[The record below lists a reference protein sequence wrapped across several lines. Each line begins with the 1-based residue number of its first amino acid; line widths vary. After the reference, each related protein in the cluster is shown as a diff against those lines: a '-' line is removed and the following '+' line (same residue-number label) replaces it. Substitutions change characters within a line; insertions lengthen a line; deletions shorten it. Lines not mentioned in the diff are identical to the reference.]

1 MFQSNSHYINSK
13 KQLLDAIH
21 FFLWSRNLQQPI
33 FPRFFFHLPMLQQMD
48 AAHDGHH
55 GHEAGQ
61 RQQQPGAIGRPL
73 QRCLRQQRGEAAEEA
88 EANVVAWLVERQGSP
103 NETSRLHMG
112 FISIC
117 NIIYVILYM

>member
-1 MFQSNSHYINSK
+1 
-13 KQLLDAIH
+13 
-21 FFLWSRNLQQPI
+21 
-33 FPRFFFHLPMLQQMD
+33 MLQQMD

-88 EANVVAWLVERQGSP
+88 EANVVAWLVTTGRGHRMKQAGYIWV
-103 NETSRLHMG
+103 LY
-112 FISIC
+112 IYIC
-117 NIIYVILYM
+117 NYICGG

>member
-1 MFQSNSHYINSK
+1 
-13 KQLLDAIH
+13 
-21 FFLWSRNLQQPI
+21 
-33 FPRFFFHLPMLQQMD
+33 MLQQMD

-88 EANVVAWLVERQGSP
+88 EANVVAWLVTTGVTKGNKP
-103 NETSRLHMG
+103 VIYG
-112 FISIC
+112 FYIQWGCVIHIYIS
-117 NIIYVILYM
+117 IYVIIYLYIYVGDK

>member
-1 MFQSNSHYINSK
+1 
-13 KQLLDAIH
+13 
-21 FFLWSRNLQQPI
+21 
-33 FPRFFFHLPMLQQMD
+33 MLQQMD

-88 EANVVAWLVERQGSP
+88 EANVVAWLVTTGVTKGNKP
-103 NETSRLHMG
+103 VIWVLYTMG
-112 FISIC
+112 LC
-117 NIIYVILYM
+117 NTYIYIYLYMELFIYIYIYICGG